1 MERKTLSR
9 VKRRK
14 HWGDVYA
21 NKSPTEVSWYQARLT
36 VSLEL
41 IKLAG
46 ITRYSRILD
55 VGGGASTLVDDL
67 LQEGFQDITVLDIA
81 AAALE
86 RAQERLGE
94 RAKRVNWI
102 AGDVTQAELPP
113 LYDLWHDR
121 AVFHFLTSSSDRRAY
136 LAAIERALAPGGHLI
151 IATFALT
158 GPPRCSGLEVV
169 RYSPSSLWEAVG
181 EQYALVHYVE
191 ETHVTPRGAKQDF
204 IYCLFKKGTPGAGA
218 RACT

>member
-1 MERKTLSR
+1 MERK
-9 VKRRK
+9 K

-21 NKSPTEVSWYQARLT
+21 STSPTEVSWYRAQLT

-67 LQEGFQDITVLDIA
+67 LREGFQDITVLDIA
-81 AAALE
+81 TAALE

-94 RAKRVNWI
+94 RAKRVSWI
-102 AGDVTQAELPP
+102 AGEVTQARLSPI
-113 LYDLWHDR
+113 YDLWHDR
-121 AVFHFLTSSSDRRAY
+121 AVFHFLTSSLDRRAY
-136 LAAIERALAPGGHLI
+136 VAAIERALVPGGHLI

-181 EQYALVHYVE
+181 ERYALVRYVE
-191 ETHVTPRGAKQDF
+191 ETHVTPRGAAQDF
-204 IYCLFKKGTPGAGA
+204 IYCLFKKSTPGTADFATAVSA
-218 RACT
+218 RVCT